1 MLDSFSIYLIGF
13 NIQLFRSNVD
23 SFSIYLIDLTISYSE
38 DHFQEKNQIYLK
50 MYLEI
55 EKFSVYVHDLEK
67 VAVDFLGNAGSS
79 EPTNTW
85 MSMLTKS
92 SPRRFLSP

>member
-1 MLDSFSIYLIGF
+1 MASTF
-13 NIQLFRSNVD
+13 
-23 SFSIYLIDLTISYSE
+23 SYSE
-38 DHFQEKNQIYLK
+38 DHFKDKNQIYLK

-55 EKFSVYVHDLEK
+55 EKFSVYVHDLDK

-79 EPTNTW
+79 EPTW

-92 SPRRFLSP
+92 

>member
-1 MLDSFSIYLIGF
+1 
-13 NIQLFRSNVD
+13 
-23 SFSIYLIDLTISYSE
+23 
-38 DHFQEKNQIYLK
+38 
-50 MYLEI
+50 MYLDT

-79 EPTNTW
+79 EPANTR

-92 SPRRFLSP
+92 SPGRFLSP